1 MNLIWGML
9 FVLIENQAK
18 LEVNFNEIDR
28 VQLKVVVRSE
38 ALYNLLVSDQR
49 AFSTTEATDHH

>member
-1 MNLIWGML
+1 MNEPVWIGQDLI
-9 FVLIENQAK
+9 VA
-18 LEVNFNEIDR
+18 R
-28 VQLKVVVRSE
+28 VQLKVVVSSE